1 MIILKRIPMEAP
13 VKYEVLVGDGIL
25 TDAGEYLREVVE
37 PCRALLITDD
47 NVAPLYANTVSV
59 SLSNSG
65 YNVCEYIITSGERSK
80 NIHTINAI
88 LEFSAGNY
96 FSESDIFIALGGGV
110 IADITGVAAALYR
123 NGLRHVLI
131 PTSLLA
137 AIDSSVIG
145 RSSINLLAA
154 RNLAGVRWHPC
165 LVFCDCCT
173 FKTLPKNVF
182 ADGIAEAIR
191 LAMIS
196 DLRLFEQFEYGSIAY
211 DHVNIVSCCVNIKRR
226 IINQNKYECGVAQLL
241 NFGDIFGNA
250 IEKYSDYTVPHANA
264 LACGMIMLS
273 RIAEHRGITREPC
286 SSRLHKVFSRHNI
299 GASSP
304 YNINDLL
311 PIILAE
317 QKQTNAELPV
327 VLPVRPGKCRL
338 YSVSN
343 DELWKVLQL
352 EPESEHYIS
361 REE

>member
-1 MIILKRIPMEAP
+1 MEAP

-145 RSSINLLAA
+145 KSSINLLAG
-154 RNLAGVRWHPC
+154 RNLAGIRRHPH
-165 LVFCDCCT
+165 LVLCDCRT
-173 FKTLPKNVF
+173 FKTLSKNVF

-191 LAMIS
+191 LGMVS
-196 DLRLFEQFEYGSIAY
+196 DLRLFEQFELGSIAY
-211 DHVNIVSCCVNIKRR
+211 DHKNIVSHCVNLKRR
-226 IINQNKYECGVAQLL
+226 IIEQDKYELGVAQLL
-241 NFGDIFGNA
+241 RFGDIIGDA
-250 IEKYSDYTVPHANA
+250 IRKYSDYSLSHANA

-273 RIAEHRGITREPC
+273 RIAENRGITREPC
-286 SSRLHKVFSRHNI
+286 SSRLLKAFSRHSI
-299 GASSP
+299 DFSSP
-304 YNINDLL
+304 YNAKLLL

-317 QKQTNAELPV
+317 QKQPDGKIPV

-338 YSVSN
+338 DTVSTN
-343 DELWKVLQL
+343 ELWRVLQL
-352 EPESEHYIS
+352 EPEFEHYNS